1 MKVAIVL
8 LVLGTT
14 YLAPAAI
21 AADAKELVWDNLTFC
36 SQFVIRDPDPRIV
49 RNHIRDCCTYSR
61 NRRDCHLYD
70 WGIDEDPIA
79 R

>member
-8 LVLGTT
+8 LVLGTSC
-14 YLAPAAI
+14 LAPAAI
-21 AADAKELVWDNLTFC
+21 AGDAKELVWDKRTFC
-36 SQFVIRDPDPRIV
+36 SQFVIQEPDPRIV
-49 RNHIRDCCTYSR
+49 RNHLRDCCIDSR

-70 WGIDEDPIA
+70 WGIDEDAIG